1 MAALGPWEP
10 RPRLAVAVSGGADS
24 TALTLLADAWVRPRG
39 GSLLALIVDHTLR
52 SDSAAEAELT
62 AERLTARG
70 IAVRLLRATGLTRG
84 PAMAERARAERYR
97 LLTAACAEA
106 GILHLLLGHHA
117 ADQAET
123 VMIRVLRHS
132 ADRGLAAMP
141 ALAGTASLRLL
152 RPLLTVPPEHLRRML
167 TRAGM
172 PWIEDPSNRDPKAL
186 RARLRAVRGVGTQAL
201 CVAAASAGR
210 HRAERDRAVAAVL
223 ADRVSI
229 RPEGFAVLS
238 PGPIAPDALAAL
250 VQTIGGAPYAPAS
263 DRIAALAA
271 APGPATLAG
280 VRLLPAGRLGPGW
293 LVVREAAAMAPPIQA
308 RPGSVWDG
316 RFRLAADAQPPE
328 GATIGPL
335 GSESAS
341 LRRWSDLP
349 ASVLRTLPA
358 LRCGNLLAA
367 VPHLLY
373 PDPIA
378 CAQVRIVPHPPQPMA
393 GAPFYPVSPGG

>member
-1 MAALGPWEP
+1 MTTPC
-10 RPRLAVAVSGGADS
+10 
-24 TALTLLADAWVRPRG
+24 ALTPPPKP
-39 GSLLALIVDHTLR
+39 S
-52 SDSAAEAELT
+52 LT

-229 RPEGFAVLS
+229 RPEGFADPLPRPDRAGRAGRAGADDRRRALC
-238 PGPIAPDALAAL
+238 PGIGPNCAL
-250 VQTIGGAPYAPAS
+250 
-263 DRIAALAA
+263 LAA

-293 LVVREAAAMAPPIQA
+293 LVVRKPRRWRPRSRLAPVRFGTAASASRPMPSRRRAPQSARWVGVGELAALVRPARFGAAHAA
-308 RPGSVWDG
+308 RPAMW
-316 RFRLAADAQPPE
+316 Q
-328 GATIGPL
+328 
-335 GSESAS
+335 
-341 LRRWSDLP
+341 
-349 ASVLRTLPA
+349 
-358 LRCGNLLAA
+358 
-367 VPHLLY
+367 
-373 PDPIA
+373 
-378 CAQVRIVPHPPQPMA
+378 
-393 GAPFYPVSPGG
+393 SPGSRAAFALS